1 MKASGHFIL
10 CLSCLIAPLAL
21 AETVK
26 DREAAVR
33 QDKAALETDA
43 RWAYNDMKSGFARAK
58 KTGKPLM
65 AVLRCVPCLACAGI
79 DASVLT
85 EPSLAPLL
93 DNFVCVRLINAN
105 ALDLSLFQFDYDLSF
120 SVLFFN
126 ADGTLYG
133 RFGSWTHQKNQH
145 EKSTA
150 SLSRAMEGALE
161 IHHAYPEN
169 KPMLLGK
176 QGTPSPYQTPVNI
189 PTLDGKYRL
198 ELDWKGKVVPS
209 CVHCHQIA
217 DALRIV
223 HRNKNEAIPAELI
236 YPMPAPET
244 IGLVMAPEAA
254 ATVESVRKDSIGAR
268 AGFES
273 GDRIVTLSG
282 QYLLSVADVS
292 WALHRAPE
300 VGSLVAVI
308 KRGSAEMGL
317 AIELPAGWRSKSD
330 IARRVGTWGMRGMA
344 TGGLLLED
352 LADGERR
359 QQQIGTDRMA
369 LLVKHVGEYGSHAA
383 AKKSGFL
390 KGDVVVDIA
399 GISGRM
405 TESELIGYLLQKHRP
420 GEKIKASV
428 LRGQQRL
435 DLTLPMQ

>member
-58 KTGKPLM
+58 NTGKPLM

-85 EPSLAPLL
+85 EPSLARLL

-244 IGLVMAPEAA
+244 IGLTLAQDAA
-254 ATVESVRKDSIGAR
+254 ATVDSIQKDSIGAW
-268 AGFES
+268 AGFET

-282 QYLLSVADVS
+282 QPLLSIADVS
-292 WALHRAPE
+292 WALHRAPDI
-300 VGSLVAVI
+300 GSLPAVV
-308 KRGSAEMGL
+308 KRGCAEKAL
-317 AIELPAGWRSKSD
+317 VIDLPPGWRSKSD

-352 LADGERR
+352 LGDADRSQRR
-359 QQQIGTDRMA
+359 LPMETMA
-369 LLVKHVGEYGSHAA
+369 LLVKHVGEYGTHAA

-390 KGDVVVDIA
+390 KGDVLVEIA
-399 GISGRM
+399 DVSRRLSEG
-405 TESELIGYLLQKHRP
+405 ELIGYLLQKHRP
-420 GEKIKASV
+420 GEKVKATV

-435 DLTLPMQ
+435 ELALPMQ